1 MSKSRKPPADD
12 DALWREVTRT
22 VTPLPGR
29 RVPPVEPP
37 PPPAADRKAP
47 TTAGDLRRKAMRA
60 PLPVAPAS
68 LPQLK
73 PGTAPGVDRRT
84 SERVRKGRMAI
95 DGRIDLH
102 GMTQA
107 AAHTA
112 LNGFIQHS
120 FRKGRRVVLV
130 ITGKGNI
137 GQGGGVLRAEV
148 PNWLNQEPVR
158 EKVLAFFPA
167 QPKDG
172 GAGALY
178 VLLKRRRAESG

>member
-1 MSKSRKPPADD
+1 MTKSRKPPEDD
-12 DALWREVTRT
+12 DALWREVTKS

-29 RVPPVEPP
+29 RVAPPK
-37 PPPAADRKAP
+37 PPAPPIADPKPSPGRA
-47 TTAGDLRRKAMRA
+47 DMRSRAMQA
-60 PLPVAPAS
+60 PLPVAPAA
-68 LPQLK
+68 LPPLK
-73 PGTAPGVDRRT
+73 PGASPGVDRRT
-84 SERVRKGRMAI
+84 SERLRKGRMEI

-112 LNGFIQHS
+112 LNGFIIQSH
-120 FRKGRRVVLV
+120 RCGRRVVLV

-137 GQGGGVLRAEV
+137 GKGGGVLKAEV
-148 PNWLNQEPVR
+148 PNWLNQEPIR

-172 GAGALY
+172 GSGALY
-178 VLLKRRRAESG
+178 VLLKRQRQAD

>member
-1 MSKSRKPPADD
+1 MTKSRKPPEDD
-12 DALWREVTRT
+12 DALWREVTKS

-29 RVPPVEPP
+29 RAAPPKPP
-37 PPPAADRKAP
+37 APPAADPKPVSGR
-47 TTAGDLRRKAMRA
+47 TDIRRSAMRA
-60 PLPVAPAS
+60 PLPVSPAP
-68 LPQLK
+68 LPPLK
-73 PGTAPGVDRRT
+73 PGASPGVDRRT
-84 SERVRKGRMAI
+84 SERLRKGRMEI

-112 LNGFIQHS
+112 LNGFIVQSH
-120 FRKGRRVVLV
+120 RRGRRVVLV

-137 GQGGGVLRAEV
+137 GKGGGVLRAEV
-148 PNWLNQEPVR
+148 PNWLNQEPIR

-178 VLLKRRRAESG
+178 VLLKRHRPAD

>member
-1 MSKSRKPPADD
+1 MTKSRKPPEDD
-12 DALWREVTRT
+12 DALWREVTKS

-29 RVPPVEPP
+29 RPAPPKPSA
-37 PPPAADRKAP
+37 PPAADPKPAP
-47 TTAGDLRRKAMRA
+47 GRSDIRRSAMRA
-60 PLPVAPAS
+60 PLPVSPAP
-68 LPQLK
+68 LPPLK
-73 PGTAPGVDRRT
+73 PGASPGVDRRT
-84 SERVRKGRMAI
+84 SERLRKGRMEI

-112 LNGFIQHS
+112 LNGFVIQSH
-120 FRKGRRVVLV
+120 RRGRRVVLV

-137 GQGGGVLRAEV
+137 GKGGGVLKAEV
-148 PNWLNQEPVR
+148 PNWLNQEPIR

-178 VLLKRRRAESG
+178 VLLKRHRPAD

>member
-1 MSKSRKPPADD
+1 MSKSRKPPADE

-29 RVPPVEPP
+29 RLPPEPP
-37 PPPAADRKAP
+37 QPPSAVQKSPPA
-47 TTAGDLRRKAMRA
+47 AGDLRRKAMRA
-60 PLPVAPAS
+60 PLPVAPAP

-73 PGTAPGVDRRT
+73 TGTAPGVDRRT

-112 LNGFIQHS
+112 LNGFIHHS
-120 FRKGRRVVLV
+120 HRQGRRVVLV

-178 VLLKRRRAESG
+178 VLLKRQRAQPG